1 MLNYANNFRGSLE
14 VFPSWLQNTC
24 KHMYREQGLSKLC
37 KLSAE
42 NGFSDPRA
50 EWKVFVISFIDVN
63 VTTIEKKRREK
74 CDKSKTIT
82 TDMLLMS
89 LQDSFEHK
97 AVTSLTFQFNR

>member
-1 MLNYANNFRGSLE
+1 M
-14 VFPSWLQNTC
+14 
-24 KHMYREQGLSKLC
+24 
-37 KLSAE
+37 
-42 NGFSDPRA
+42 NGFSGARA
-50 EWKVFVISFIDVN
+50 EWKVFVVSLIEDD